1 MKRTIKI
8 LCSILALCVVA
19 ACLTLLIGGRD
30 VSAPDVSDLIV
41 EKQIVPDDQNAF
53 QHLMKAADTLVLP
66 SDLDTMIQFIDGK
79 QVYEPLIAE
88 ILKKNEPAFPAIHK
102 ALSFDRCQAASAENF
117 TYISKYHH
125 VAILL
130 AVRAVHDLH
139 QNHIRQSIQSA
150 TALLRLG
157 DMLHVDAQNLT
168 EFGAAVR
175 ILQLGLNQAGTTAR
189 MHSISNEDLMQL
201 SNSLAALRP
210 LDRGL
215 TRAFQTKFKEVA
227 DQIDGF
233 RASHKSVE
241 QTFSDANLLPIV
253 LRKTTW
259 FPGYL
264 FKANVTKQKLSV
276 LYRDTIQN
284 TPRYYS
290 DMKIYDL
297 TQYLGLVG
305 SKTAFLLKPNFVG
318 RLFYAFTTPEIDTY
332 LEGKCQME
340 GTIAGT
346 RLIVAI
352 QSFRQKHGKLPDEL
366 TDLCPEHLPSVPPD
380 PFDGKPFRYSAAKAL
395 VYSVSKDLKDSDGS
409 SEIPPGEIYGDDYPR
424 TWIAFDGVF
433 KIDL

>member
-1 MKRTIKI
+1 MIKI
-8 LCSILALCVVA
+8 LCSIIVLCVAA
-19 ACLTLLIGGRD
+19 ACLMLVIGGRD

-41 EKQIVPDDQNAF
+41 EKQIVPEEQNAF
-53 QHLMKAADTLVLP
+53 LHLMKAADALVLP
-66 SDLDTMIQFIDGK
+66 SDFDTMIQYIDGK
-79 QVYEPLIAE
+79 QVYEPIISE
-88 ILKKNEPAFPAIHK
+88 TLKKNEAAFPMIHE
-102 ALSFDRCQAASAENF
+102 ALRFDRCQAASSENF

-125 VAILL
+125 IAIML
-130 AVRAVHDLH
+130 AARAVHDLH
-139 QNHIRQSIQSA
+139 ENQTRQSIQST

-157 DMLHVDAQNLT
+157 DMLHVDALNLT
-168 EFGAAVR
+168 DFGAAIKV
-175 ILQLGLNQAGTTAR
+175 LQLGLNQAAATAR
-189 MHSISNEDLMQL
+189 MQSIFNEDLLQL
-201 SNSLAALRP
+201 SNSLATIRP
-210 LDRGL
+210 LDQGL
-215 TRAFQTKFKEVA
+215 TRAFHTKFKEVS

-241 QTFSDANLLPIV
+241 QTFSDADLLPFV

-259 FPGYL
+259 FPKYL
-264 FKANVTKQKLSV
+264 FKENETKQKLSV

-297 TQYLGLVG
+297 TQYLGLIG
-305 SKTAFLLKPNFVG
+305 SKSAFMLKPNFVG

-340 GTIAGT
+340 GSIAGT
-346 RLIVAI
+346 RLIVAL
-352 QSFRQKHGKLPDEL
+352 QAFRQNNGKLPDKL
-366 TDLCPEHLPSVPPD
+366 TSLCPEYLPSVLLD
-380 PFDGKPFRYSAAKAL
+380 PFDGQPFRYSASKAL

-409 SEIPPGEIYGDDYPR
+409 IEIPPGEIYGDDYPR